1 MAIQLYQHPV
11 GPFCIGIAAILESYR
26 IPHEVINLPYSDRRP
41 IVEKTGGAYYRIP
54 LLVDDGVPVWDK
66 TDLGQEIAR
75 HLDRKYGLDLFPEHL
90 EGIQHI
96 LARYVES
103 EIESVGFKI
112 NDIDY
117 KEWLPDLYDRTMFV
131 RHKERRFGD
140 GCLEAWAAAESS
152 LLQQMTELLTP
163 LDGMLKTSPFLVD
176 TRPRFV
182 DFDLYGILG
191 NFMFSGRQQ
200 IPRRLGSLIEWRERM
215 NALRQ
220 EGAHR

>member
-11 GPFCIGIAAILESYR
+11 SPFCIGIEKILKAYD
-26 IPHEVINLPYSDRRP
+26 IPHEVINIPYSDRRA
-41 IVEKTGGAYYRIP
+41 IIEKTNGEYYRVP
-54 LLVDDGVPVWDK
+54 LLVDDGVPIWDR

-75 HLDRKYGLDLFPEHL
+75 HLDRKFDLGLFPSHL

-96 LARYVES
+96 LAKYIEHDV
-103 EIESVGFKI
+103 ESVGFKI

-117 KEWLPDLYDRTMFV
+117 ESWLPDLYDRIMFV

-140 GCLEAWAAAESS
+140 GCLKAWAAAEGE
-152 LLQQMTELLTP
+152 LLRRMTELLVP
-163 LDGMLKTSPFLVD
+163 LDQMLQASPFLVD

-191 NFMFSGRQQ
+191 NFMFSGRQR
-200 IPRRLGSLIEWRERM
+200 IPEELWALNAWHKRM
-215 NALRQ
+215 QALPQ
-220 EGAHR
+220 GI